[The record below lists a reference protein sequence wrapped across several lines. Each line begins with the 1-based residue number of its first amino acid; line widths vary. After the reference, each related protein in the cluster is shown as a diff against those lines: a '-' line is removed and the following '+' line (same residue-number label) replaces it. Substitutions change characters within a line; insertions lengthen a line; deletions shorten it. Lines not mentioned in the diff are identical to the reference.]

1 MKSVKKLFALLL
13 AFAMVLSLAAC
24 GGKDEVTPDTSDDAA
39 TVEDNSSDDSSAADS
54 EDAAGEETAA
64 PENDTLVTTVEQGL
78 EGKFSPFFGL
88 SANDVTIWEATQ
100 AFTIEVDRVSNPIMT
115 GIEGETREYNG
126 TDYTYYTA
134 SDMVVTEMKTVPYF
148 MISPCVMTLNLPT
161 APWQTLMT

>member
-24 GGKDEVTPDTSDDAA
+24 GGSDKEDTTPDTSSEA
-39 TVEDNSSDDSSAADS
+39 TDESTDDSNAADS
-54 EDAAGEETAA
+54 EDAAGEETTA

-100 AFTIEVDRVSNPIMT
+100 AYTIEVDRVSNPIMT
-115 GIEGETREYNG
+115 GIEGETVN
-126 TDYTYYTA
+126 T
-134 SDMVVTEMKTVPYF
+134 TEQITP
-148 MISPCVMTLNLPT
+148 IIPLPI
-161 APWQTLMT
+161 W

>member
-24 GGKDEVTPDTSDDAA
+24 GGSGKDETTPDSSSDAA
-39 TVEDNSSDDSSAADS
+39 VEESGDESNAADS
-54 EDAAGEETAA
+54 EDSAGEETTA

-100 AFTIEVDRVSNPIMT
+100 GV
-115 GIEGETREYNG
+115 
-126 TDYTYYTA
+126 
-134 SDMVVTEMKTVPYF
+134 
-148 MISPCVMTLNLPT
+148 LPT
-161 APWQTLMT
+161 SS